1 MNHRQRASA
10 SGISRVWLAALLTV
24 YFVLPLFAQY
34 PPGQYPPGQYPP
46 GQYPPGQY
54 PPGQYPPGQYP
65 PGQYPPG
72 QYPPDPYPYPG
83 GRGPGGIPMP
93 RVPWPKRKPKE
104 GAKKGEIEK
113 FEGMLRRLAE
123 KELILETH
131 DQGVLRFRLLAK
143 TQFRNKKG
151 EPVRDSLL
159 KPGDQLEVQC
169 DADDP
174 ETARAV
180 IFLREGTPAERE
192 AAARPLEAAAPESAP
207 AATPPAPSAPKPAPA
222 PQTAPAGPEEEPAPD
237 PEIAAAR
244 QAIAAMEASMPD
256 FLVEQV
262 TTRYV
267 SFNNEASW
275 NRVDVLEAELA
286 WSGGKEEYRNVRLN
300 GRPLQGNPESSGA
313 WSTGEFLTT
322 AADILDPA
330 TRASFVRLGAE
341 TVAGRPAVLY
351 EFSIRPE
358 NSHWTLVAPS
368 GERLKPAQKGR
379 LWIDRET
386 HRVLRLEQRAV
397 SIPSTFPQDKAE
409 CTVEFAPV
417 ALDGV
422 PLLLPARAETRGCER
437 GTVNCSKNEIVFRNY
452 RRFRAESTVIFR

>member
-1 MNHRQRASA
+1 MRRHRDRISIRAGLA
-10 SGISRVWLAALLTV
+10 IFVAAALVSPSL
-24 YFVLPLFAQY
+24 
-34 PPGQYPPGQYPP
+34 PGQYPR

-83 GRGPGGIPMP
+83 SRVPGGIPAP
-93 RVPWPKRKPKE
+93 RIPWPKKKSKDEIRK
-104 GAKKGEIEK
+104 GAVEK

-123 KELILETH
+123 KELVLDTH
-131 DQGVLRFRLLAK
+131 DQGILRFRLLAR

-174 ETARAV
+174 ETARV
-180 IFLREGTPAERE
+180 VVFLREGTPAERE
-192 AAARPLEAAAPESAP
+192 TAARPLETAAPAALPAP
-207 AATPPAPSAPKPAPA
+207 AATPPAPAAAPSARAEPAA
-222 PQTAPAGPEEEPAPD
+222 AEEEPEAD
-237 PEIAAAR
+237 PIIARAR
-244 QAIAAMEASMPD
+244 AAMAEMEAAMPD

-275 NRVDVLEAELA
+275 NRLDVMEAELA

-300 GRPLQGNPESSGA
+300 GRPMQGNPETTGA

-322 AADILDPA
+322 AADILSPA
-330 TRASFVRLGAE
+330 TRTSFVRLGRE
-341 TVAGRPAVLY
+341 TAGGRPAVVF

-358 NSHWTLVAPS
+358 NSHWVLVAPS

-379 LWIDRET
+379 LWIDEQTGRL
-386 HRVLRLEQRAV
+386 LRIEQRAV
-397 SIPSTFPQDKAE
+397 SIPASFPQDKAE

-417 ALDGV
+417 AIAGAN
-422 PLLLPARAETRGCER
+422 LLMPARAETRGCER
-437 GTVNCSKNEIVFRNY
+437 GTVNCSRNEIVFRNY
-452 RRFRAESTVIFR
+452 RRFQAESTLVFK